1 VRKVP
6 ELLMPR
12 LLPPKLL
19 LLEPLPILGLLDWP
33 SILSNCLGVMEELAE
48 SDGLDSWKEMSAPKI
63 IIVQQEG
70 IL

>member
-1 VRKVP
+1 MRKVP

-48 SDGLDSWKEMSAPKI
+48 SDGLDN
-63 IIVQQEG
+63 
-70 IL
+70 